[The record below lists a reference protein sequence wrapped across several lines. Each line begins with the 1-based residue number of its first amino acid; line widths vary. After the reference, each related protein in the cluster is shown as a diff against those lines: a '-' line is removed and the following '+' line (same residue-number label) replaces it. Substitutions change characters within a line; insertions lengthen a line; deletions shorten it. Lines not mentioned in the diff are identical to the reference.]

1 MSQVS
6 REDHFVPRFYLV
18 GFTDTGG
25 RKGKLWQFDG
35 ADGTKTADVAKK
47 LGRERDYHTVDI
59 EGHPPDVVES
69 LFGKI
74 ENVAAP
80 LLRTVIETQQ
90 LPSTR
95 RDRADLMMFVALS
108 YPRGLQFRQVLTSFH
123 NQVETMKIR
132 MALISPEFW
141 EKYVRACEKNGLDYP
156 QGSYEELARLYRQD
170 EAEVEVANM
179 GHIHTTGIV
188 KALEG
193 VTDLLMRRNWG
204 LEITDNPDDFYVTSD
219 SPATLSWISPDDDR
233 MGPPGLISSVSEV
246 VLPIHKSMALVGRY
260 EHIPTAV
267 RVDGDR
273 VAAINAATARF
284 AHRFVYS
291 PHDDFVW
298 KGPNGAWMTSAEWF
312 GYRRANRQADT

>member
-18 GFTDTGG
+18 GFTDTG
-25 RKGKLWQFDG
+25 RRDGKLWQFDRV
-35 ADGTKTADVAKK
+35 DGTTTPGVAKK

-59 EGHPPDVVES
+59 EGHPPDIVES

-80 LLRTVIETQQ
+80 LLRTVIETRQ

-95 RDRADLMMFVALS
+95 QSLADLMMFVALS
-108 YPRGLQFRQVLTSFH
+108 YSRGLQYRQVLSSFH

-132 MALISPEFW
+132 MALMSPELW
-141 EKYVRACEKNGLDYP
+141 GKYVRACEKKGLDYP
-156 QGSYEELARLYRQD
+156 RESYKELARLYRQD
-170 EAEVEVANM
+170 EAEIEVSNM

-188 KALEG
+188 TSLQG
-193 VTDLLMRRNWG
+193 VFELLVHRNWG
-204 LEITDNPDDFYVTSD
+204 LEIVDNPDDFFITSD
-219 SPATLSWISPDDDR
+219 SPATLTWLDPTADR
-233 MGPPGLISSVSEV
+233 LGPPSLISSMSEV

-260 EHIPTAV
+260 EPIPTTA
-267 RVDGDR
+267 RGDGDR
-273 VAAINAATARF
+273 VAAINAATAQF

-298 KGPNGAWMTSAEWF
+298 MVPSGAWMTSAE
-312 GYRRANRQADT
+312 